1 MRVISL
7 KTRADKPSSSFK
19 FELHAEFTSYFMEVT
34 KMDEQIIIARCPT
47 TELETS
53 IGMRL
58 NDIACMM
65 NQLLSDLGENY
76 YKKDPRR
83 YSGLLNLYGVLID
96 AEADFFGFNSWDD
109 LQKWKKVHGEI
120 LKEIEIE

>member
-1 MRVISL
+1 
-7 KTRADKPSSSFK
+7 
-19 FELHAEFTSYFMEVT
+19 
-34 KMDEQIIIARCPT
+34 MDEQIIIARCPT

-58 NDIACMM
+58 NDVACMM